1 MSTLARGRFRVLAM
15 AVFAVAV
22 AFAVFGGVRWW
33 TASADVDSDQ
43 AAMRDEALR
52 SATAAVETFNTLD
65 HRNVDEGLDRW
76 LSAATGPLAD
86 ELRATRDASRERIVK
101 AGTATQG
108 KVVDAAVT
116 ELDPAD
122 GTAAVIASVEVV
134 VTPETGDAVT
144 KRVRFTAQMT
154 KTDRGWLL
162 SGIAQ
167 VPTSP
172 V

>member
-1 MSTLARGRFRVLAM
+1 MNRFRVLAA
-15 AVFAVAV
+15 AVFAVAL
-22 AFAVFGGVRWW
+22 AFAVYGGARWW
-33 TASADVDSDQ
+33 SAATSSSADASAL
-43 AAMRDEALR
+43 RDEALR

-65 HRNVDEGLDRW
+65 HRSVDEGLDRW
-76 LSAATGPLAD
+76 LAAATGPLAD
-86 ELRATRDASRERIVK
+86 ELRSTRDTSRARIVE
-101 AGTATQG
+101 ARTVTEGT
-108 KVVDAAVT
+108 VVDAAVT
-116 ELDPAD
+116 ELDPTA

-134 VTPETGDAVT
+134 VTPETGAAAT

-154 KTDRGWLL
+154 KTDQGWLL